1 MQTIPKDDRFPP
13 VLSLQKRLPEF
24 AQSFQYSK
32 SISMT
37 SLCILFWT
45 GYNCSAPLLI
55 NNHYSLWSNLIFI
68 LNVPKNFNTCSFYI
82 RIRAMFFFLIIF
94 KQVQMILVLLV
105 WRCSPHADRGSILTL
120 MSPPRSKVSG
130 APSPV
135 LLSWAALSWIR
146 SSYFAVPPHFFLP
159 VPRHAFHDRLK
170 AIFPGSLLDP
180 QHIGLNVLILCFPW
194 RYTESQ
200 HTPHALL

>member
-1 MQTIPKDDRFPP
+1 
-13 VLSLQKRLPEF
+13 
-24 AQSFQYSK
+24 
-32 SISMT
+32 MT
-37 SLCILFWT
+37 TLCILFWT
-45 GYNCSAPLLI
+45 SYNCSASRLI
-55 NNHYSLWSNLIFI
+55 NNHYSLWSNLIFL

-105 WRCSPHADRGSILTL
+105 WRCSPHVDRGSILTL
-120 MSPPRSKVSG
+120 MSPPRSKVSR
-130 APSPV
+130 APSLV

-146 SSYFAVPPHFFLP
+146 SSYFAVPPPHFFLP
-159 VPRHAFHDRLK
+159 VPKHPFHDRPK

-180 QHIGLNVLILCFPW
+180 QRIGLNALILCFPW